1 LLKLKSRDLSAVMSD
16 LSEKQRDLDVVV
28 LHRLLIERCLGI
40 TEEAVKHESNITY
53 FREFN
58 AALEAVASGEAQ
70 ISFLLNATRLD
81 QLRDIA
87 YEGNVMPQKST
98 DFYPKVLSGLVMY
111 SLD

>member
-1 LLKLKSRDLSAVMSD
+1 MKAIDLSGVMADLSA
-16 LSEKQRDLDVVV
+16 KQRTLDVIV

-53 FREFN
+53 VREFD
-58 AALEAVASGEAQ
+58 AALNALAEGKAQ
-70 ISFLLNATRLD
+70 ISFLLNATKLE

-98 DFYPKVLSGLVMY
+98 DFYPKVLSGLLLY
-111 SLD
+111 SLDAL